1 MAPGT
6 PTAGQ
11 VTRDDEWRV
20 MRLEVFDTNV
30 VGVIRVTRAA
40 LPLLRNSG
48 NLVVFDISSAL
59 GSLWAVTNPER
70 PALHVPAM
78 VYGASMAAVSMLTAQ
93 YAKALLEITFNAVEP
108 GFTSTGFG
116 GGGGGRLVAESATVI
131 VRIATTNKD
140 DPPGTFQEDMGELA

>member
-48 NLVVFDISSAL
+48 NLVVVDISSAL
-59 GSLWAVTNPER
+59 SSLWAVTNPEQ
-70 PALHVPAM
+70 PLHVPAI
-78 VYGASMAAVSMLTAQ
+78 VCGASMAAVSMLTAQ

-131 VRIATTNKD
+131 VRIATTSKD
-140 DPPGTFQEDMGELA
+140 GATGTFQEATGELAW